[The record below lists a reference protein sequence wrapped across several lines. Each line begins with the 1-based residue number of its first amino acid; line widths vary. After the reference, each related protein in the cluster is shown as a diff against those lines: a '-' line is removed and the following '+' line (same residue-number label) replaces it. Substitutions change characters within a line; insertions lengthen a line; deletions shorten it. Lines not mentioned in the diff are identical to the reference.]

1 MEDMGRWPFWLA
13 GLTIGLLVTAF
24 AWVAGKGFGVSSGYG
39 TVCSLVSSSPFF
51 KRKPFAERWRLLFLL
66 GFPLGGLAAAALNG
80 ALRVHT
86 EIGSFESVF
95 GSNAGVRAAVL
106 LGGGFLVGWGA
117 RAAGGCTSGHSI
129 LGIAQGSRASLVATI
144 GFMVAGVLVTNALFG
159 LFGGR

>member
-1 MEDMGRWPFWLA
+1 MDDMGRWPFWLA

-51 KRKPFAERWRLLFLL
+51 KRKPFSERWRLLFLL
-66 GFPLGGLAAAALNG
+66 GFPLGGLVAAALNG
-80 ALRVHT
+80 DLRLHT

-129 LGIAQGSRASLVATI
+129 LGIAQGSRASLIATI
-144 GFMVAGVLVTNALFG
+144 GFMAAGVLVTNVLFG
-159 LFGGR
+159 FFGGR